1 MDKEEF
7 RIKLDEINTLVE
19 KKDYKSAMEIVDSI
33 DWRRVKNVRI
43 LCTVGEIYAANRRY
57 KDSREIFLLAYHRA
71 PVGKTILYRL
81 IEVSLKIGDLDEA
94 MEYYTD
100 FVNAA
105 PNDNTRY
112 ILKYKIYSARKAP
125 IEQQIEILEQYKEKE
140 YTERWSYELAKLYYK
155 AGDVAK
161 CVDTC
166 DDISLWFRE
175 GKYVIKCLELKQR
188 LAKLTPSQQEI
199 YNNYYRPSRFM
210 QDMTTPEVFAY
221 EEPGVKPQKS
231 EAVKETRQEDAA
243 EEEGTEQEL
252 GYTREIKVPSRASR
266 ARRTA
271 MPEESEAEETVKEP
285 SAKASEK
292 KVKTPSL
299 DETIDS
305 ISKTTTDIQ
314 SDEAFQQKLT
324 RGIKD
329 IFRGGRKSAS
339 EEEQMA
345 ASEAEKPPVVG
356 KINFADVIPEVQEE
370 DRNLDVKELEPETAE
385 LEQKMEE
392 KDEYEDESLAGEARV
407 PKPKSFSSFHMPM
420 VNLNQSFKVE
430 DLPISDKFTID
441 LEQTILEAAQSQG
454 IEVPDIEPEKEEAP
468 KADTGVIELK
478 SDEPEVAHEEENT
491 ETEEEISE
499 EEAFGPGEE
508 IPQES
513 ALEPEEEIPQEK
525 VLEPEEEIPEEKAL
539 EPEKEIPQEKMPE
552 PVEEISEEEA
562 FGPGKEVF
570 EEEIF
575 VPEEEA
581 LEEVSEP
588 EQEPLEAETFETE
601 IPEEVLPEI
610 DISVLEEKLSEI
622 ELSEAERLKLQ
633 EQKLKIEI
641 PELEEEPEISVSDP
655 EKEQPEPEEVPQ
667 LEEVEKELSE
677 EEELMRF
684 IDEKN
689 QEPNADARDL
699 IPRADQ
705 LDEEE
710 VKLFK
715 YFSSVPGV
723 KEQLVEALKDVQMA
737 AADKTSNTG
746 NIIVMGNRG
755 CGKTTLARILTKA
768 ICREL
773 NIPAAK
779 AAKVTAEQL
788 RNQDMARI
796 VDRLAGGF
804 LLIQNVNQLDAEIV
818 DQLNHAMEFRTDGLT
833 VILEDEKI
841 GMRKFIARNPKFIKK
856 FTSTIAIPVFT
867 NDELVNFAKIYTN
880 ELGYKIDEMGILA
893 LYTLISNNQK
903 EDEPMTV
910 GTVKILVDNAIA
922 KAESGTR
929 KLQRN
934 LSKTR
939 TDREGKVLLYEK
951 DFK

>member
-7 RIKLDEINTLVE
+7 RIKLDEINALVE

-43 LCTVGEIYAANRRY
+43 LCTVGEIYAANKRY

-81 IEVSLKIGDLDEA
+81 IEVSIKIGDLDEA
-94 MEYYTD
+94 LEYYTD

-155 AGDVAK
+155 AGEREK
-161 CVDTC
+161 CIDTC

-188 LAKLTPSQQEI
+188 LEELTPSQKEI
-199 YNNYYRPSRFM
+199 YNNYYKPTPFM
-210 QDMTTPEVFAY
+210 QE
-221 EEPGVKPQKS
+221 
-231 EAVKETRQEDAA
+231 KETAVRQNVVEMPKEESEKTEEAA
-243 EEEGTEQEL
+243 ENTSTREEMEF
-252 GYTREIKVPSRASR
+252 TREIKVPSRATR
-266 ARRTA
+266 ARKRETLLEQEEEKA
-271 MPEESEAEETVKEP
+271 STVREAGEIGQEKEESVKEQ
-285 SAKASEK
+285 EK
-292 KVKTPSL
+292 EPVKKLKMPSL
-299 DETIDS
+299 DETIAS
-305 ISKTTTDIQ
+305 ISRTASDIH

-324 RGIKD
+324 KGIKD
-329 IFRGGRKSAS
+329 IFRGGRKAFS
-339 EEEQMA
+339 EDEEL
-345 ASEAEKPPVVG
+345 SDSGEEKTPAVG
-356 KINFADVIPEVQEE
+356 KINFADVIPEVRKEIQEE
-370 DRNLDVKELEPETAE
+370 VPSLETEEFVAENLEVKELEPETPQ
-385 LEQKMEE
+385 LEQEALEDADFESEE
-392 KDEYEDESLAGEARV
+392 AESLAGEAKV
-407 PKPKSFSSFHMPM
+407 PKPKSFSVFHMPK
-420 VNLNQSFKVE
+420 VDLNETFKVE
-430 DLPISDKFTID
+430 DLPIAEEFTID
-441 LEQTILEAAQSQG
+441 LEQTILAAAQSQG
-454 IEVPDIEPEKEEAP
+454 IEVPDTEPESAEVLEKEA
-468 KADTGVIELK
+468 IEL
-478 SDEPEVAHEEENT
+478 EEESA
-491 ETEEEISE
+491 ECQGEQLPEI
-499 EEAFGPGEE
+499 E
-508 IPQES
+508 IPGSQEEQP
-513 ALEPEEEIPQEK
+513 LET
-525 VLEPEEEIPEEKAL
+525 
-539 EPEKEIPQEKMPE
+539 
-552 PVEEISEEEA
+552 
-562 FGPGKEVF
+562 
-570 EEEIF
+570 
-575 VPEEEA
+575 
-581 LEEVSEP
+581 EVSESQK
-588 EQEPLEAETFETE
+588 EQLLEIEVTE
-601 IPEEVLPEI
+601 
-610 DISVLEEKLSEI
+610 SLEEQLSE
-622 ELSEAERLKLQ
+622 
-633 EQKLKIEI
+633 IEI
-641 PELEEEPEISVSDP
+641 PELEEEAAEVISSEASGMEVPGLEDESEVSIP
-655 EKEQPEPEEVPQ
+655 ISEEEMHQPEDLDLPSFMNSASEVKEAFEESVFEEVQ
-667 LEEVEKELSE
+667 GAESLTE

-689 QEPNADARDL
+689 QDPNVEERDL
-699 IPRADQ
+699 IPREDK

-746 NIIVMGNRG
+746 NIILMGNRG
-755 CGKTTLARILTKA
+755 CGKTTLSELLIKA

-773 NIPAAK
+773 KMPAAK

-788 RNQDMARI
+788 RNKDMAKI
-796 VDRLAGGF
+796 VDQLSGGF

-939 TDREGKVLLYEK
+939 TDRDGMVLLYEK